1 MLATSDPLIRF
12 VTDGLMAT
20 IDSYLAGALPLHR
33 FAWEL
38 SARVET
44 LSSLDAPTR
53 TLTRLRWLLR
63 TVELVHAAQSARA
76 GRSSEAAAARG
87 GVRGVA
93 GAAARGA
100 AVGPGACGAVARGVS
115 GAAGNRPA
123 PDAVT
128 AFGLTR
134 DEENTLTV
142 ALADFRAVLATL
154 VPHNPLD
161 PAGAARPATVLAVV
175 A

>member
-1 MLATSDPLIRF
+1 MFASSTPLLRF

-20 IDSYLAGALPLHR
+20 IDSYLAGSLPLHR

-38 SARVET
+38 SARVDA
-44 LSSLDAPTR
+44 LASLDAPSR
-53 TLTRLRWLLR
+53 TLTRLRWLHR
-63 TVELVHAAQSARA
+63 TVELVHAAAD
-76 GRSSEAAAARG
+76 G
-87 GVRGVA
+87 
-93 GAAARGA
+93 
-100 AVGPGACGAVARGVS
+100 
-115 GAAGNRPA
+115 
-123 PDAVT
+123 D
-128 AFGLTR
+128 LTR
-134 DEENTLTV
+134 DEENTLAV

>member
-1 MLATSDPLIRF
+1 MLATSDPLLRF
-12 VTDGLMAT
+12 VTDGLMAA
-20 IDSYLAGALPLHR
+20 IDSYLARALPLHR

-44 LSSLDAPTR
+44 LASLDAPTR

-63 TVELVHAAQSARA
+63 TVELLHTAHRERDANS
-76 GRSSEAAAARG
+76 
-87 GVRGVA
+87 
-93 GAAARGA
+93 
-100 AVGPGACGAVARGVS
+100 
-115 GAAGNRPA
+115 A
-123 PDAVT
+123 PDLSA
-128 AFGLTR
+128 

-154 VPHNPLD
+154 IPHNPLD
-161 PAGAARPATVLAVV
+161 PAGAARPTTVPSVV

>member
-1 MLATSDPLIRF
+1 MFASSTPLLRY

-38 SARVET
+38 SARVDA
-44 LSSLDAPTR
+44 LASLDAPTR
-53 TLTRLRWLLR
+53 TLTRLRWLHR
-63 TVELVHAAQSARA
+63 TVELVHAAHP
-76 GRSSEAAAARG
+76 AA
-87 GVRGVA
+87 
-93 GAAARGA
+93 
-100 AVGPGACGAVARGVS
+100 
-115 GAAGNRPA
+115 
-123 PDAVT
+123 DLT
-128 AFGLTR
+128 ADLTA
-134 DEENTLTV
+134 DEEHTLTV

-161 PAGAARPATVLAVV
+161 PAGAARPTTVVTVV